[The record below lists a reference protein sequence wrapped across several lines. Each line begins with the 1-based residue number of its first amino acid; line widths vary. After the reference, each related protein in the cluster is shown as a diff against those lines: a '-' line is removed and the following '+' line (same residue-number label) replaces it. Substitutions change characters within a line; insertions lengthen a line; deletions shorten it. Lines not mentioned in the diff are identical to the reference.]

1 MGLIRQGMQAGYK
14 IYILVDILDLMDI
27 CIRYHACQLKKKKN
41 YLKF

>member
-27 CIRYHACQLKKKKN
+27 CIRCMHVS
-41 YLKF
+41 